1 MPWFSN
7 TRPLRARWVSGTTAA
22 FRQFETNKSSAFTCS
37 IFQLYAHSAPNVEWR
52 GFLLRV
58 LALISSLKTP
68 ALIRRFIAGL

>member
-1 MPWFSN
+1 VSWSLN
-7 TRPLRARWVSGTTAA
+7 TQPLHARLVSGTTA

-58 LALISSLKTP
+58 SAFISSLKMP
-68 ALIRRFIAGL
+68 ALIHRFIAGL